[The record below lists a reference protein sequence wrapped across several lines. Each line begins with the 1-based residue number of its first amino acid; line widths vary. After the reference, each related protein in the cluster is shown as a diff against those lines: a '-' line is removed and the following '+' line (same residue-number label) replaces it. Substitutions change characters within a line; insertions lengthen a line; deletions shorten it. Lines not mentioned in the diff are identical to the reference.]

1 MAIDEKAPSE
11 KRPIAFHL
19 GPQIPA
25 GASITSVQ
33 AYVSRKAA
41 GFTTTLTAPASAESS
56 TLTLAADPGK
66 GALLIVNP
74 GSPTAEETFKVTSMA
89 GLVATLSHSTE
100 QAFSGGAT
108 VNYEPGWT
116 TRLLV
121 TDVPANVGTDVTL
134 WSQFGADGQTYRIS
148 VLAILN
154 NGTVVEEERDLVVTE
169 HAPLATK
176 TIQVDVVA
184 DIEFGFDDPVGLS
197 GTDIL
202 NGSGVAWAS
211 REVSVGTTLA
221 ASVVQGA
228 ASIQLTANPGVGA
241 FLTLNPTGTKQEKL
255 KVTTVTGTGPFVCV
269 TNPTPDFDHANAEPL
284 TFEPGVSTRF
294 LGSATPTV
302 TIVGATKAIVRKQ
315 KGMAKQTYRVT
326 TLVSLQGANAER
338 VQGSMHVAVVEE

>member
-11 KRPIAFHL
+11 KRPITFHL

-25 GASITSVQ
+25 GASLLSVQ
-33 AYVSRKAA
+33 AYVSRKAP

-89 GLVATLSHSTE
+89 GNVATLSHTTE
-100 QAFSGGAT
+100 QAFSNGAT

-121 TDVPANVGTDVTL
+121 SDTPTPIGTDVTL
-134 WSQFGADGQTYRIS
+134 WTQFGADGQTYRIS
-148 VLAILN
+148 VLCPLSD
-154 NGTVVEEERDLVVTE
+154 GTRIEEERDLVVTE

-176 TIQVDVVA
+176 PFQVDVIA
-184 DIEFGFDDPVGLS
+184 DVEFGFDDPVALAGTDLS
-197 GTDIL
+197 GAI
-202 NGSGVAWAS
+202 AWVS

-221 ASVVQGA
+221 ASVAQGA
-228 ASIQLTANPGVGA
+228 ATISLTANPGVGA
-241 FLTLNPTGTKQEKL
+241 LLTLNPTGTKQEKL
-255 KVTTVTGTGPFVCV
+255 KVTSVSGTGPFVCG

-284 TFEPGVSTRF
+284 TFEPGVSTR
-294 LGSATPTV
+294 LLTSTTA

-315 KGMAKQTYRVT
+315 RGMAAQEYRLTVLA
-326 TLVSLQGANAER
+326 TLLGANAER
-338 VQGSMHVAVVEE
+338 VQGSIELAVVEE